1 MRYTKKI
8 KTRRRCYLIANMS
21 DIGGQISKKYEA

>member
-8 KTRRRCYLIANMS
+8 KTRRCYLIANMS